1 MVKKTMSLKRIISHK
16 PLLIVSALVLFSVY
30 FIYDK
35 SGVGHESIGD
45 SNEFSDSIAQV
56 KNTGN
61 KIAEENSNKHIWQ
74 DNSELS
80 KFIGNMINQ
89 LKTKHIHEIKQV
101 NIQASLQ
108 DLRNLILE
116 RYPKEGAE
124 VFEYIITQAFTEHA
138 EEILA
143 LITKLDIYQA
153 WHMENL
159 ISLNEMNVLERD
171 GALWE
176 KRYEVFS
183 NLADEL
189 WEKETD
195 QKEYKQQ
202 VVQQTLKSL
211 NAAKDMALN
220 ERLYIL
226 QNTIEEQYADTPQSL
241 LINKGLMANMYFRL
255 DSVQQDLSQMSGS
268 QRQQALADSR
278 RQLGYSEEN
287 ITKLT
292 KQDEKREKRW
302 KNGYEYMQ
310 ERDQL
315 AIHYQGDDLQH
326 KLRDLR
332 AEFFSHEAATIEAEE
347 KSGFM
352 RYERPRVYGSN

>member
-1 MVKKTMSLKRIISHK
+1 MDQNSAE
-16 PLLIVSALVLFSVY
+16 LLN
-30 FIYDK
+30 
-35 SGVGHESIGD
+35 ES
-45 SNEFSDSIAQV
+45 SNSITQV
-56 KNTGN
+56 KTKRNN
-61 KIAEENSNKHIWQ
+61 IEQKIANESVWLGNP
-74 DNSELS
+74 ELS
-80 KFIGNMINQ
+80 EFITDMVNQ
-89 LKTKHIHEIKQV
+89 LKTKHIHEIQQV

-159 ISLNEMNVLERD
+159 IGLNEMNVLERD

-176 KRYEVFS
+176 KRYKVFS

-211 NAAKDMALN
+211 NSAKDMALN

-255 DSVQQDLSQMSGS
+255 DSVQKDLSQMSDL
-268 QRQQALADSR
+268 QRQQTLADSR

-292 KQDEKREKRW
+292 KQDKKREKRW

-332 AEFFSHEAATIEAEE
+332 TEFFSHEAATIEAEE